1 MNNKRILI
9 AAVFHFVHPVQREG
23 GGMEGNHESARLGE
37 EYVIACL
44 RKFGSIHSRN
54 LGSKLVRKD
63 KVKFRK

>member
-1 MNNKRILI
+1 
-9 AAVFHFVHPVQREG
+9 
-23 GGMEGNHESARLGE
+23 MEGNHESARLGE